1 MAMEIVIGKFPNT
14 DNKVEFN
21 LQQGPAMKTKPIHSL
36 AIAISILVLSGVG
49 LCAQAAE
56 TITLEAVKDTTIYS
70 EGELSNGQ
78 GAYLF
83 AGETNRGSLRRALVG
98 FDVSTLPDG
107 ALVQNASL
115 TLQMNKSNAGAEP
128 VALHRMI
135 GDWGEGASDASANEG
150 SGTAATDGDATWT
163 VRFSPDF
170 PWLSDGG
177 DFIEAPSA
185 TIQVD
190 GPGSYSWTG
199 PGVVADVQA
208 WIDDPTLVT
217 SWILI
222 GNESVLSAKRF
233 DSRHA
238 TEASVRPTLSI
249 TYIIREEVQ
258 NWAGYPVEGDGVSVN
273 TEGFLGWIDVSQAPW
288 IYSYSL
294 GKFLYLPE
302 DNVSS
307 AGGWAYAPAQ

>member
-1 MAMEIVIGKFPNT
+1 
-14 DNKVEFN
+14 
-21 LQQGPAMKTKPIHSL
+21 MKTHPILSL
-36 AIAISILVLSGVG
+36 ATTIAILALSATS
-49 LCAQAAE
+49 LNAQAAE
-56 TITLEAVKDTTIYS
+56 TVTLEAVKDTTIYS

-83 AGETNRGSLRRALVG
+83 AGETNRGNHRRALVG
-98 FDVSTLPDG
+98 FDLSAIPDG
-107 ALVQNASL
+107 ALVQDASL
-115 TLQMNKSNAGAEP
+115 TLRMNKSNAGDEP

-135 GDWGEGASDASANEG
+135 GDWSEGTSDATANEG
-150 SGTAATDGDATWT
+150 SGTAATEGDATWT

-177 DFIEAPSA
+177 DFIEEPSA
-185 TIQVD
+185 ITQV
-190 GPGSYSWTG
+190 GGSGSYSWTG
-199 PGVVADVQA
+199 PGVIADVQA

-238 TEASVRPTLSI
+238 TDASARPTLSI

-258 NWAGYPVEGDGVSVN
+258 NWADYPVSGDGVSVN
-273 TEGFLGWIDVSQAPW
+273 TEGFLGWIDISQAPW

-302 DNVSS
+302 ENVSS
-307 AGGWAYAPAQ
+307 AGGWAYAPKQ